1 MTLYFPDGPRIKYLR
16 FWSRALQLRR
26 ISSITRTVISIAPI
40 RCHQNLLK
48 SSQQTFYPRVIIS
61 VPVSLKLHTRVPWP
75 TAETLPGEDDVQVPE
90 PPTTCC
96 MSGCANCVW
105 VEYAE
110 ELARL
115 YKDGGRAAEKVM
127 KAIEDPS
134 LKIFLSLELRDKLK
148 SNEGDY

>member
-1 MTLYFPDGPRIKYLR
+1 M
-16 FWSRALQLRR
+16 LQLRR
-26 ISSITRTVISIAPI
+26 ITRAVISIAPS
-40 RCHQNLLK
+40 RCQQGPLK
-48 SSQQTFYPRVIIS
+48 PSRQPFYPQVNPQS
-61 VPVSLKLHTRVPWP
+61 VPVSVRLHTKVPWP
-75 TAETLPGEDDVQVPE
+75 TTDTLSAEDDIQVPD

-127 KAIEDPS
+127 KTIEDPS
-134 LKIFLSLELRDKLK
+134 LKIFLSLELKDKLK
-148 SNEGDY
+148 SNEEDH

>member
-1 MTLYFPDGPRIKYLR
+1 M
-16 FWSRALQLRR
+16 
-26 ISSITRTVISIAPI
+26 
-40 RCHQNLLK
+40 
-48 SSQQTFYPRVIIS
+48 
-61 VPVSLKLHTRVPWP
+61 PVSLAVKLHTKVPWP
-75 TAETLPGEDDVQVPE
+75 TSETSSDEDDIRIPE

-105 VEYAE
+105 VEYAQ
-110 ELARL
+110 ELAEL

-148 SNEGDY
+148 SSEEGD